1 MIAAMERLT
10 GPLAAASTLAL
21 AGAGAWFAVDAWSS
35 LDPAWRP
42 VVVACLVA
50 GLAASVLALVGAV
63 RGAWPLVA
71 PAAVVAIVVPTGFA
85 YVGNALTL
93 ALAIVAGVLAVA
105 TRTRRRQ
112 PARSMSR

>member
-1 MIAAMERLT
+1 MITALERLT

-42 VVVACLVA
+42 AVAACLVA
-50 GLAASVLALVGAV
+50 GLAASVLALMWAV
-63 RGAWPLVA
+63 RGEWILVA
-71 PAAVVAIVVPTGFA
+71 PAAVVALVVPTGFA
-85 YVGNALTL
+85 YVGNALTF

-105 TRTRRRQ
+105 TRARRRQ
-112 PARSMSR
+112 PARSTSL